1 MTSGSES
8 AHAATGADRRS
19 AAVTLACMAAT
30 IAAANFWTGREFRT
44 PVAASVAPS
53 PVTSFVTL
61 DRAADPPPPPFV
73 GEGPALLLLG
83 NSHTYTLP
91 SPTPGEPM
99 VVRDRG
105 ILPDEL
111 GKKLGGNA
119 PVGGVYLLSYP
130 NFLPYEMLTRSVQL
144 QAQNYRPRIVVLGL
158 TWRNVAREVR
168 LRDEVFSC
176 FRDPSFAAE
185 FRQAL
190 AKIDPADAAP
200 ILQAITGDV
209 RRLAREQE
217 AERMKSHANRI
228 DEQLFDEARRH
239 VALIGYGVDLRTRIY
254 KLLVGSVQRSWEERK
269 SIAYS
274 YELIPADLE
283 FNQHCLRA
291 LLQSYLNAGS
301 QVVIYYAPERDDLP
315 PMMDP
320 AQQADFIRSF
330 DDWCQARGVSVVDAR
345 RVVPNEHWGY
355 DLHTPDRS
363 HFTETGHR
371 LLAEFLIDRAE
382 PLRRAAADRAAT
394 ERAGAGR

>member
-1 MTSGSES
+1 MTADSES
-8 AHAATGADRRS
+8 AHTSTGTDRRA
-19 AAVTLACMAAT
+19 AAVMLVCMTAT
-30 IAAANFWTGREFRT
+30 IAAANLWTGREFQT
-44 PVAASVAPS
+44 SVAASVAPS
-53 PVTSFVTL
+53 TVASFVTL
-61 DRAADPPPPPFV
+61 DRTADPPPPPFV
-73 GEGPALLLLG
+73 GDGPELLLLG

-111 GKKLGGNA
+111 GKKLGG
-119 PVGGVYLLSYP
+119 VYLLSYP

-144 QAQNYRPRIVVLGL
+144 QSRNYRPRIVVLGL

-176 FRDPSFAAE
+176 FRDPSFADE

-190 AKIDPADAAP
+190 VKIDPADSAP

-209 RRLAREQE
+209 RRLTREQE
-217 AERMKSHANRI
+217 AERMKSHADRI
-228 DEQLFDEARRH
+228 DKQLFDEARRH

-254 KLLVGSVQRSWEERK
+254 RLLVGSVQRSWEERK

-301 QVVIYYAPERDDLP
+301 QVVVYYAPERDDLP

-330 DDWCQARGVSVVDAR
+330 DDWCQARGVTGVDAR
-345 RVVPNEHWGY
+345 RVVPNEFWGY
-355 DLHTPDRS
+355 DQHTPDRS